1 MSFAHTGLTEQV
13 LSYKPPHPPVKEFE
27 PPKDRAFFA
36 DPTKKSL
43 LEAATKVKKLTPYI
57 GTELEGIQL
66 SQLTDA
72 QKDELALLA
81 AERGVVF
88 FRDQDLTIEKQ
99 YELTKHYG
107 LQDRDPNQVDPRH
120 VTILGR
126 DDDIRSFANYGAD
139 FHSDHSFESNPPA
152 YTMLRLIRTP
162 EAGGDTIW
170 TSQTALYDKLSPLF
184 QELLGHLKGVHT
196 SEHSFVNSINRG
208 TQPFRG
214 PVRRTHPLIR
224 THPVTRKSSL
234 FYNPTFVIHLE
245 GLNGSESLHTLNF
258 LREHLH
264 SADDLTVR
272 WKWEPGS
279 VAFWDNRVVAHR
291 AVPGGYN
298 PEDREGKRTA
308 VYGEKP
314 FFNVENSG
322 NVSEKEAKA

>member
-1 MSFAHTGLTEQV
+1 MSFTHTGLTEQV
-13 LSYKPPHPPVKEFE
+13 LSYKPPHPPVNEFE

-126 DDDIRSFANYGAD
+126 DEYGVSIYTSTSQKLTFTAIFGHSQTMAPISTPIILSSQIHQHTLCCVSFA
-139 FHSDHSFESNPPA
+139 HQRPVEIQS
-152 YTMLRLIRTP
+152 
-162 EAGGDTIW
+162 
-170 TSQTALYDKLSPLF
+170 
-184 QELLGHLKGVHT
+184 GHLKLPCTTSSVHT
-196 SEHSFVNSINRG
+196 SKH
-208 TQPFRG
+208 
-214 PVRRTHPLIR
+214 
-224 THPVTRKSSL
+224 
-234 FYNPTFVIHLE
+234 Y
-245 GLNGSESLHTLNF
+245 
-258 LREHLH
+258 
-264 SADDLTVR
+264 
-272 WKWEPGS
+272 
-279 VAFWDNRVVAHR
+279 
-291 AVPGGYN
+291 
-298 PEDREGKRTA
+298 
-308 VYGEKP
+308 
-314 FFNVENSG
+314 
-322 NVSEKEAKA
+322 